1 MIKPY
6 GPMTFIQTDKPIY
19 NPGQT
24 VHFRVVT
31 LDTNFSPVNQL
42 YNIVEL
48 EDVNRNRIGQ
58 WVNTTSSGNIL
69 QLSHPLNSEAP
80 VGSYTIVVW
89 IGEEKIYHNFKVEK
103 YVLPKFEIQMNLTDK
118 ISVVQEEYEVK
129 VCA

>member
-103 YVLPKFEIQMNLTDK
+103 YGRLSFSFMLGNVEWMHHNPGTF
-118 ISVVQEEYEVK
+118 
-129 VCA
+129 